1 MELNR
6 VAIVGMGAVG
16 LLLADFI
23 SKTLG
28 EEAVRFVADPERVAR
43 YQKQP
48 ITCNGVEKRYSFAQD
63 WDAPADLVIFAVKA
77 PQLEEAIQAAA
88 DWVGEETLVISVLNG
103 VTSEETLM
111 RTFGW
116 DKVLYTV
123 AQGMDAAKEGN
134 AMTWQMPGQLCIGLT
149 ADQYGME
156 EQLEALRDLLE
167 RIGFP
172 YQVEEDILHRMWSKF
187 MLNVG
192 VNQVCMVYE
201 TNYGGVQVPG
211 PAREAMLAAMDEAR
225 KIAACVGQLITRKEL
240 DGYVELVDSLTPAGM
255 PSMRQD
261 GLAGRKTEVELFA
274 GTVLSLAEDYGM
286 RAPVNQE
293 LYDRIRAMEAAYG

>member
-6 VAIVGMGAVG
+6 IAIVGMGAVG
-16 LLLADFI
+16 LLLAEFI

-28 EEAVRFVADPERVAR
+28 EEAVRFVAGPERVAR

-48 ITCNGVEKRYSFAQD
+48 VTCNGVERRYSFARD

-77 PQLEEAIQAAA
+77 PQLEEAIQEAQ

-103 VTSEETLM
+103 VTSEETLI
-111 RTFGW
+111 RAFGW

-211 PAREAMLAAMDEAR
+211 PARETMLAAMDEAR

-240 DGYVELVDSLTPAGM
+240 EGYVEMVDALTPTGM
-255 PSMRQD
+255 PSMGQD
-261 GLAGRKTEVELFA
+261 RLAGRKTEVELFA

-286 RAPVNQE
+286 RTPVNQE
-293 LYDRIRAMEAAYG
+293 LYDRIRAMEADYQ